1 MTRFRNPLF
10 CAIDTPDIAHARDL
24 VRAVKPHAGG
34 IKLGL
39 EFFSAHGPAGVESLS
54 AEGLPVF
61 IDLKLHD
68 IPNTVCGA
76 ARALM
81 RLNPAV
87 LTVHVSG
94 GEAMMRSVRDAVE
107 NEADRLG
114 VAEPWLVGVTVLT
127 SLDAGDLD
135 ALGIEG
141 STHRVVA
148 RLAKLAEKAGLD
160 GVVCAPHEISTT
172 RSTTRP
178 SFRLVVPGIR
188 PRGSD
193 ADDQKRVLTPAEA
206 VGAGADIIVVGRPV
220 ARADDPGAA
229 ARAIAKSIAGVDRP
243 TD

>member
-10 CAIDTPDIAHARDL
+10 CAIDTPDIGEAQAL
-24 VRAVKPHAGG
+24 VRAVKPYAGG
-34 IKLGL
+34 VKLGL
-39 EFFSAHGPAGVESLS
+39 EFFSAHGPAGVERLS
-54 AEGLPVF
+54 AEGLPLF

-94 GEAMMRSVRDAVE
+94 GEAMMRSVRTAVE
-107 NEADRLG
+107 SEADRLG

-135 ALGIEG
+135 ALGVEG
-141 STHRVVA
+141 STHRAVA
-148 RLAKLAEKAGLD
+148 RLAKLADKSGLD

-172 RSTTRP
+172 RSTTRET
-178 SFRLVVPGIR
+178 FRLVVPGIR
-188 PRGSD
+188 PRGS
-193 ADDQKRVLTPAEA
+193 ATDDQKRVLTPPEA
-206 VGAGADIIVVGRPV
+206 VGAGADIIVVGRPIT
-220 ARADDPGAA
+220 RADDPAVAA
-229 ARAIAKSIAGVDRP
+229 QAIAESISGLSGDAS
-243 TD
+243 